1 MNTPSAVQTLR
12 VHAVVP
18 SPRRRAGH
26 DVARGCSLR
35 CCPDAGGALT
45 ADPSQRRGSGA
56 RPGPRGRASRPRC
69 AGAAGTPGRLSGRE
83 DPPSREAAARRL
95 RAGLRASFRG
105 GRSRAMTTLN
115 QAAKTL
121 NQKRGLEIAL
131 TSERLTR
138 DRVEKLERRA
148 DAADKEAD
156 LQRRALMG
164 FVTRGFWG
172 RFHWLV
178 RGK

>member
-1 MNTPSAVQTLR
+1 
-12 VHAVVP
+12 
-18 SPRRRAGH
+18 
-26 DVARGCSLR
+26 
-35 CCPDAGGALT
+35 
-45 ADPSQRRGSGA
+45 
-56 RPGPRGRASRPRC
+56 
-69 AGAAGTPGRLSGRE
+69 
-83 DPPSREAAARRL
+83 
-95 RAGLRASFRG
+95 
-105 GRSRAMTTLN
+105 MTTLN